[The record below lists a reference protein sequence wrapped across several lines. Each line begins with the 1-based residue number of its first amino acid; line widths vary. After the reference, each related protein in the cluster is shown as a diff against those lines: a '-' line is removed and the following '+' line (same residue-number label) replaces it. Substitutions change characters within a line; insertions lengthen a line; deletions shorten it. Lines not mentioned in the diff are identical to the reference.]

1 MPSKIREIGSQI
13 ALPFA
18 NNSCSSFLN
27 KTPNIFIYSS
37 PLDTRLQENAVFVQ
51 IKQDLLVD
59 QQAVEA
65 AAAAEMYL
73 LHLQWLY
80 MANETTA
87 VHLADC

>member
-1 MPSKIREIGSQI
+1 MPSKIREMGSQI

-27 KTPNIFIYSS
+27 KTPNVFICLS
-37 PLDTRLQENAVFVQ
+37 PLDTHLRENAVFVQ
-51 IKQDLLVD
+51 IKQGLLAD

-80 MANETTA
+80 KENETA
-87 VHLADC
+87 PVHLADC